1 MEYISIHDIHT
12 AINRKIF
19 RIQNLANGKKQV
31 WDNNSK
37 KQVGYFDS
45 NQNFT
50 QETSYSE
57 EDYQIALQRY
67 CGVDKGSNWGSKG
80 W

>member
-19 RIQNLANGKKQV
+19 KIENLANGKKRV
-31 WDNNSK
+31 WDNNLK
-37 KQVGYFDS
+37 KQVGEFDS

-57 EDYQIALQRY
+57 GDYQMALQKY
-67 CGVDKGSNWGSKG
+67 CGIDKGSNWGGKG